1 MKSIIQLLE
10 SLRILFIRSNLQTR
24 TALILCTLLLGV
36 GVGLMVQNANLLSK
50 RMEYLLDG
58 QDFTPEQLDRFELA
72 FSAGCL
78 RHYERVGN
86 RMRIPSSTKDAYL
99 KALSQAKCL
108 PVHTLAQIE
117 SASDPLRFLEPR
129 SLAKERERKER
140 IRQIE
145 STLKEFPFVRQA
157 VVTYDEKTEGFA
169 PEKSRAATV
178 AIHPKNKPHLTRS
191 ERRSIIRL
199 VHMHFSGLKASEVVL
214 VDLGVGET
222 FTEPSLDSDALGH
235 LAQSDSHWTDRR
247 REHEDEIKRKAMEL
261 LAGYGDVQIVVTS
274 EPIGA
279 DPNDD
284 SISSSQKDGANNEQ
298 QAPSTIPNRKA
309 RLGEMLTAKEII
321 QSIPTYVNRISVSI
335 PASYYRRAY
344 RHEWNAEQGGADAS
358 AGVSMSTVASS
369 IPAISDRGLE
379 QLKAQTMR
387 AIREKLSPLVS
398 VPAAWEPSGG
408 AGSEIESRVVITDHL
423 DSVEPFTAV
432 ASPLEFFLQWLTESW
447 RTLGLFATVILAML
461 LLKSL
466 STGRGARDNFELRE
480 SSAAEKKQASDISYL
495 DLQEQPPSIEQEMP
509 LAKSSMTLSMKV
521 QSHPEQVAA
530 RLATWIS
537 QN

>member
-1 MKSIIQLLE
+1 MKSLIQSLE

-24 TALILCTLLLGV
+24 TALVLCTLLLGV
-36 GVGLMVQNANLLSK
+36 GVGLMVQNANLFTN

-72 FSAGCL
+72 FSSSSL
-78 RHYERVGN
+78 RYYQRVGN
-86 RMRIPSSTKDAYL
+86 RMRIPSATKDTYL
-99 KALSQAKCL
+99 KALAQAKCL
-108 PVHTLAQIE
+108 PVHALSQNE
-117 SASDPLRFLEPR
+117 SSSDPLRFLEPR

-145 STLKEFPFVRQA
+145 TTLKEFPFVRQA

-214 VDLGVGET
+214 VDLGIGET
-222 FTEPSLDSDALGH
+222 FTEPSLDSDPIGH

-247 REHEDEIKRKAMEL
+247 REHEEEIKRKALEL

-274 EPIGA
+274 DPIGS
-279 DPNDD
+279 DPNEPP
-284 SISSSQKDGANNEQ
+284 SSRETTSNE
-298 QAPSTIPNRKA
+298 QAPSAVANRKA
-309 RLGEMLTAKEII
+309 RLGEFLTAKEIVN
-321 QSIPTYVNRISVSI
+321 SIPAYSNRISVSI

-344 RHEWNAEQGGADAS
+344 RHEWSSESGSQDTRATS
-358 AGVSMSTVASS
+358 SLSTVVSS
-369 IPAISDRGLE
+369 EPAISERGLE
-379 QLKAQTMR
+379 QVKAQTIR
-387 AIREKLSPLVS
+387 VIREKLSPLVFNS
-398 VPAAWEPSGG
+398 VAASAET
-408 AGSEIESRVVITDHL
+408 GSLTVSELENRIVITDHL
-423 DSVEPFTAV
+423 DSIETMSVSSTPV
-432 ASPLEFFLQWLTESW
+432 DRIMQWLAESW
-447 RTLGLFATVILAML
+447 RTVGLFVTVLIAML
-461 LLKSL
+461 LLRSL
-466 STGRGARDNFELRE
+466 GTGKPTRE
-480 SSAAEKKQASDISYL
+480 SVLDNQDAYGERKQASDIPVL
-495 DLQEQPPSIEQEMP
+495 DLQEQPPLIAQEMP
-509 LAKSSMTLSMKV
+509 LAKSSVTLSMKV